1 VLCVEDNPASLRL
14 VEEVLRSR
22 AHVRLLSAPDGR
34 LGVELARAHLPQVIL
49 MDNNMPFL
57 TGREAQA
64 ILRRDPLTAD
74 IPVIALTAN
83 AMPDAITQG
92 LAAGFFRYLTKPID
106 VGELLEAVDSALEF
120 SRAHPAE

>member
-1 VLCVEDNPASLRL
+1 
-14 VEEVLRSR
+14 
-22 AHVRLLSAPDGR
+22 
-34 LGVELARAHLPQVIL
+34 
-49 MDNNMPFL
+49 MPFL

-64 ILRRDPLTAD
+64 ILRRDPLTAN

-106 VGELLEAVDSALEF
+106 VTELLEAVDSALEF
-120 SRAHPAE
+120 SKAQAPNHGG

>member
-1 VLCVEDNPASLRL
+1 
-14 VEEVLRSR
+14 
-22 AHVRLLSAPDGR
+22 
-34 LGVELARAHLPQVIL
+34 
-49 MDNNMPFL
+49 
-57 TGREAQA
+57 
-64 ILRRDPLTAD
+64 
-74 IPVIALTAN
+74 LTAN